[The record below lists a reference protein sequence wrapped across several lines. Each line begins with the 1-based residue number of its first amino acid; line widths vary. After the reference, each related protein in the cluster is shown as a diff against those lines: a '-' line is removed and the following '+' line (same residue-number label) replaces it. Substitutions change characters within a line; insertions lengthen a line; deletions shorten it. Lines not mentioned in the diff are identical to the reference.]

1 MPGGVC
7 FHNAGGQPEGQSHGR
22 INNFYSV
29 RFYPHFP
36 TQTVAA
42 KNDILGNAAP
52 SQKQIRRFSIHTKS
66 KLFNCVRAYM
76 SMQLCVVESWELPF
90 KLSSFVQIWKLTDIS
105 LHKKSHR
112 YDASV
117 WFEGARFGSRISTT
131 RPWSV
136 MQLVGSKFQPRSSF
150 FLLLSVSINT
160 RNLRQRW
167 SSQLD
172 RIQTRDSH

>member
-1 MPGGVC
+1 MHHPWRGPHGYLSYASTIQEGNHN
-7 FHNAGGQPEGQSHGR
+7 FH
-22 INNFYSV
+22 NFYSV
-29 RFYPHFP
+29 RLYPHFP
-36 TQTVAA
+36 TQRLQQKMISLEMLRRV
-42 KNDILGNAAP
+42 KN
-52 SQKQIRRFSIHTKS
+52 
-66 KLFNCVRAYM
+66 KLDALAYTPKVNCLIVSVRTCRCNFVW
-76 SMQLCVVESWELPF
+76 LRVENYLF

-150 FLLLSVSINT
+150 FIIIISLN
-160 RNLRQRW
+160 
-167 SSQLD
+167 
-172 RIQTRDSH
+172 